1 MSNLKYESINLK
13 QNNGVLNIILNRPE
27 KLNAL
32 NYPLIMEI
40 VDVLEKSMKNKEIR
54 VITIK
59 GAGKCFCTGDDL
71 KKMGPNG
78 VQFAP
83 LDDGSQ
89 LPHQRMVRLIRK
101 IQKPVI
107 ALLHGYCLGAGFDLA
122 LACDFRIAA
131 NNLEIGDHRA
141 SRAICVMSGG
151 TWFLQRIVG
160 FGRATEIILTG
171 KHLNAKEAYEIGLIT
186 QYFSENEFEKESE
199 KFIQKI
205 AQMPTKCL
213 GYNKTMLNYSLRNDL
228 FPSLKNEFRLYCK
241 NIATKDF
248 GEGMKSFQ
256 ENREPKFI
264 GK

>member
-1 MSNLKYESINLK
+1 MNLK